1 MQKKTLL
8 IDKKTN
14 RFSVKLSDFTL
25 IIALL
30 LLILLF
36 YFLEP
41 RFLSQR
47 NIYNIIL
54 QVSVL
59 APVAIGMTLVILIGG
74 IDLSVGSV
82 LAFSQAYCANLVL
95 TGTNSF
101 LAIGM
106 ACLIGLVLGAINGF
120 LIAYVKLPPFVA
132 TLGMMSIARGF
143 QMTFTLGATLYSFP
157 EDFRYIGTEYWFG
170 VPIPIYLTI
179 FIFILFFLIMKYTT
193 FGRSVYA
200 IGGNEQAA
208 RISGI
213 SVARTVLLVFVI
225 SGILTALA
233 GVLQLMRLNAHE
245 TSAGQGLE
253 MEAIASV
260 VIGGTSMAGGRGSVL
275 KTAIGTLVYGVII
288 NGLNIVGVNPFIQK
302 SIIGIL
308 IIAAVTIDVVVG
320 KFRKN

>member
-179 FIFILFFLIMKYTT
+179 FIFVLFFLIMKYTT